1 MTFTVTGSL
10 QSLFLSGL
18 NSMRLLHP
26 KGALSWTILL
36 CFLFLSTSAKG
47 EDNVLANYEKLEFKN
62 PEGQVL
68 RYRWYF
74 PAELQSGERVPLLI
88 FLHGAGERG
97 DDNEKT
103 LVHGASDFVSDKLQS
118 LQKCAVLIPQCP
130 EGQQWVNVPWSDDAH
145 TIPKEPSDALKLV
158 KQLMDELCQRN
169 SIDKQRIYLT
179 GLSMGGFG
187 AWDLVSRYPH
197 QFAAVVAICGGGDS
211 DEEVVTR
218 FKHVPIWAFHGDA
231 DQAVK
236 VKRSRDMVAALK
248 SVGGHPK
255 YTEYANTGHN
265 SWTETY
271 ANPEVYRWL
280 LSHRLKEQ

>member
-1 MTFTVTGSL
+1 MHSVPSKGVL
-10 QSLFLSGL
+10 GLALALNFLL
-18 NSMRLLHP
+18 I
-26 KGALSWTILL
+26 T
-36 CFLFLSTSAKG
+36 TSAEG
-47 EDNVLANYEKLEFKN
+47 EDNVLENYAKREFKT

-74 PAELQSGERVPLLI
+74 PSDIQSGEKVPLLI

-103 LVHGASDFVSDKLQS
+103 LVHGARDFVSEKLQS
-118 LQKCAVLIPQCP
+118 RQKCAVLIPQCP

-145 TIPKEPSDALKLV
+145 TIPSEPSDALKLV
-158 KQLMDELCQRN
+158 KQLMDELCESQA
-169 SIDKQRIYLT
+169 IDTNRIYLS

-187 AWDLVSRYPH
+187 AWDLVSRYPNH
-197 QFAAVVAICGGGDS
+197 FAAVVAICGGGDS
-211 DEEVVTR
+211 DEKVVR
-218 FKHVPIWAFHGDA
+218 KFKHVPIWVFHGDA

-248 SVGGHPK
+248 AVGGQPK
-255 YTEYANTGHN
+255 YTEYPNTGHN

-271 ANPEVYRWL
+271 ANPDLYRWL
-280 LSHRLKEQ
+280 LSQKRKEQ